1 MFRFLFFA
9 QVWYQGHSKVME
21 SNRVYITLSWWY
33 LEKLPLK
40 YKVAEIGNT
49 YVAHKYLKSKFLVT
63 PQHCLFPTAETQLIA
78 ENAGLR
84 CSHVLQREQDVTSC
98 IVSWKTQRLRE
109 MLRCCSRAFWKT
121 WGWFHLNVT
130 VINAVS
136 MMLQPSY
143 LSYLKSSIEDT
154 VNVCWG
160 TNVKPAHTHTLTHT
174 LCLSLTHTHT
184 HTHTAQRI

>member
-1 MFRFLFFA
+1 
-9 QVWYQGHSKVME
+9 
-21 SNRVYITLSWWY
+21 
-33 LEKLPLK
+33 
-40 YKVAEIGNT
+40 
-49 YVAHKYLKSKFLVT
+49 
-63 PQHCLFPTAETQLIA
+63 
-78 ENAGLR
+78 
-84 CSHVLQREQDVTSC
+84 
-98 IVSWKTQRLRE
+98 

-174 LCLSLTHTHT
+174 LCLSLSHTHT
-184 HTHTAQRI
+184 HPHTHCTTYLDVKLVGSGFMVSYSIILLCRALVRAVLGRVRWSMMCHCSPNPIFSSPLIGALCFLLSVHDLTPRRKHCSPTFFLWLNLRQAS